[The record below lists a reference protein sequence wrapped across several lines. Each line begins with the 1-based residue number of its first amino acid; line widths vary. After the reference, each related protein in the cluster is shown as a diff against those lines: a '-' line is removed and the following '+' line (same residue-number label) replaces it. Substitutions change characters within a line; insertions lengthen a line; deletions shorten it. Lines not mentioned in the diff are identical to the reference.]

1 MWLFPN
7 SANSLFVQKIVI
19 NSTVRNNCSFFSI
32 VKKFL
37 MNIISLFK
45 FSRGFFD
52 VMWIVNVI
60 WVVFKKVGVKSS

>member
-1 MWLFPN
+1 
-7 SANSLFVQKIVI
+7 
-19 NSTVRNNCSFFSI
+19 
-32 VKKFL
+32 